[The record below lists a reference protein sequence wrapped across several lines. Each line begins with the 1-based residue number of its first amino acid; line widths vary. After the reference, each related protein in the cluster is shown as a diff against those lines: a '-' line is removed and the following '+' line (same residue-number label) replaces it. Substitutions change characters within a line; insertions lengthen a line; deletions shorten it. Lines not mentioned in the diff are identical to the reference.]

1 MKTALVLEGGAKR
14 GIYTAGVLDVL
25 LENGIMTDGV
35 LGVSAGAIH
44 GCSYVARRRVG
55 ASGTISS
62 MAAITAL

>member
-35 LGVSAGAIH
+35 LGVSAGA
-44 GCSYVARRRVG
+44 
-55 ASGTISS
+55 SGTISS

>member
-1 MKTALVLEGGAKR
+1 MKTSLVLEGGAKR

-44 GCSYVARRRVG
+44 GCSYVARQG
-55 ASGTISS
+55 EAFGIISN
-62 MAAITAL
+62 TAMIIVL